1 MNSKEDLLSS
11 YSKSIERFARK
22 RGAYLAKS
30 KRVGTVKLAVFFGNF
45 VISYLVYSYL
55 SSGYALAVFVL
66 LLTVF
71 LLLADYHNK
80 LIRGIYRIDKWIEVK
95 KQYIARINIDWEK
108 IAPACF
114 SPDSAHPFESD
125 LGITGERSLHR
136 LINLSF
142 SAEGSGMLK
151 KWLCNTEPDK
161 EIIYNRQNLIKELL
175 TQSKLRDKIVFYS
188 LLMSGSKKEEQPHSY
203 LHKPYEIDYYKRIFN
218 ILFILGI
225 SNIVLF
231 LLSFYTGMWGL
242 WCITLLAYSG
252 IALFNNKII
261 AGIEGKTEFLN
272 EYAGKY
278 YQAFTFLEKYPYRK
292 DDCLRHYMSPFL
304 ESEKPGFVI
313 KKLDRTI
320 LALSFVQN
328 PFLGF
333 IINIILP
340 YSFFFAC
347 RLEDIREAVKLN
359 MPVWKEKWAEAEA
372 LNSMAVY
379 ANLNKEYC
387 FPVISEDNCKY
398 EVKQAGHPLI
408 HYKNNKLND
417 FIITGAGRV
426 DVLTGSNMS
435 GKSTFLKTV
444 GANAAL
450 AYAGC
455 VVNAQYMELS
465 IFKLFT
471 CINIIDSVTD
481 GISYFYAEVKRLKML
496 KDIIDSNGTVP
507 VLFLID
513 EIFKG
518 TNNIERLIGSKN
530 FIIYLSKNKCTGLV
544 TSHDIELAKLENEN
558 SNISNYHFREEIE
571 NELMVFDYKLRTGP
585 SPTTNALKIMKFGG
599 LPFE

>member
-1 MNSKEDLLSS
+1 MNSKEQLLSS
-11 YSKSIERFARK
+11 YSKSIERFSGK
-22 RGAYLAKS
+22 RGGYLSKS
-30 KRVGTVKLAVFFGNF
+30 TRTGTVKLAVFFGNF
-45 VISYLVYSYL
+45 VVSYLVYSYL
-55 SSGYALAVFVL
+55 SQRYALAVFVL
-66 LLTVF
+66 LLIIF

-80 LIRGIYRIDKWIEVK
+80 LINGIFRIDKWIEVK
-95 KQYIARINIDWEK
+95 KQYIARLNIDWDK
-108 IAPACF
+108 IAPSYF
-114 SPDSAHPFESD
+114 NPDSAHPFESD

-142 SAEGSGMLK
+142 NTEGSGILK
-151 KWLCNTEPDK
+151 KWLCTSEPDR
-161 EIIYNRQNLIKELL
+161 EIIYKRQNLIKELL
-175 TQSKLRDKIVFYS
+175 TQSKLRNKIVFYS
-188 LLMSGSKKEEQPHSY
+188 LLMSGSKKADLSDSY
-203 LHKPYEIDYYKRIFN
+203 LHQPYEIGYYKKVFN
-218 ILFILGI
+218 ILFALGI

-231 LLSFYTGMWGL
+231 LLSFFTGMWGV
-242 WCITLLAYSG
+242 WCITLLIYSG

-261 AGIEGKTEFLN
+261 SGIDGKTEFLN

-278 YQAFTFLEKYPYRK
+278 YLAFTFLEKYPYKK
-292 DDCLRHYMSPFL
+292 DSCLRQFMAPFL
-304 ESEKPGFVI
+304 EGEKPGLVI

-333 IINIILP
+333 IVNIMLP

-347 RLEDIREAVKLN
+347 RLEDIREAIKLN
-359 MPVWKEKWAEAEA
+359 MPVWKEKWAEVQA

-387 FPVISEDNCKY
+387 FPVISENSCKY
-398 EVKQAGHPLI
+398 EVKKAGHPLI

-417 FIITGAGRV
+417 FIIQGAGRV
-426 DVLTGSNMS
+426 DILTGSNMS

-444 GANAAL
+444 GANAVL

-455 VVNAQYMELS
+455 VVNAQYMDIS
-465 IFKLFT
+465 ILKLFT

-496 KDIIDSNGTVP
+496 KDIIDSNSAEP

-558 SNISNYHFREEIE
+558 QNISNYHFREEIE
-571 NELMVFDYKLRTGP
+571 NEMMVFDYKLRTGP

>member
-1 MNSKEDLLSS
+1 MNSKEDLLRS
-11 YSKSIERFARK
+11 YSNCIDRFARK
-22 RGAYLAKS
+22 RSRYLSKS
-30 KRVGTVKLAVFFGNF
+30 KRTGTVKLAVFFGNF
-45 VISYLVYSYL
+45 IVSYLVYSYL
-55 SSGYALAVFVL
+55 SRGYALVIFVL
-66 LLTVF
+66 LLIVF

-80 LIRGIYRIDKWIEVK
+80 LINAIFRIDKWIEVK
-95 KQYIARINIDWEK
+95 KQYIARLNIEWDK
-108 IAPACF
+108 ITPSF
-114 SPDSAHPFESD
+114 FNPDSGHPFESD

-142 SAEGSGMLK
+142 NAEGAGMLK
-151 KWLCNTEPDK
+151 KWLCNMGPEKD
-161 EIIYNRQNLIKELL
+161 IIYKRQNLIKELL

-188 LLMSGSKKEEQPHSY
+188 LLMSGSKKSEMPDSY
-203 LHKPYEIDYYKRIFN
+203 LHKPYEIRYYKRIFN
-218 ILFILGI
+218 ILFVLAI

-231 LLSFYTGMWGL
+231 LLSFYTGIWGV
-242 WCITLLAYSG
+242 WCITLLIYSA

-261 AGIEGKTEFLN
+261 SGMDGRTEFLN

-278 YQAFTFLEKYPYRK
+278 YQAFSFLENYSYKKNSYLK
-292 DDCLRHYMSPFL
+292 QYMAPFL
-304 ESEKPGFVI
+304 EGEKPGYII

-333 IINIILP
+333 IVNIVLP

-347 RLEDIREAVKLN
+347 RLEDIREAIKLN
-359 MPVWKEKWAEAEA
+359 MPVWKEKWAETEA

-387 FPVISEDNCKY
+387 FPVISENSCKY

-408 HYKNNKLND
+408 HYKNNRRND
-417 FIITGAGRV
+417 FIIQGAGRV
-426 DVLTGSNMS
+426 DILTGSNMS

-444 GANAAL
+444 GANAVL

-465 IFKLFT
+465 IFKVFT

-496 KDIIDSNGTVP
+496 KDIIDSNGAEP

-518 TNNIERLIGSKN
+518 TNNIERLIGSRN

-558 SNISNYHFREEIE
+558 RNISNYHFREDVE